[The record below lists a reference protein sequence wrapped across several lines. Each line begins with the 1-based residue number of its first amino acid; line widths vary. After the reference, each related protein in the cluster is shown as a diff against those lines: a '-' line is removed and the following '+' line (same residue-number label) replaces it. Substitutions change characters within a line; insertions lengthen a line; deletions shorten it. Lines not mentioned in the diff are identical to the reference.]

1 MVSKGDKVEE
11 GSALQWLKACLG
23 CHSNK
28 ALDGRLKY
36 RCTAATTNFSSCL
49 TTKPVGEEIVVIL
62 IRDGLT
68 SSTCCML
75 EECRHSRLLGLV

>member
-1 MVSKGDKVEE
+1 MVSKKGGEVEE

-36 RCTAATTNFSSCL
+36 RCTAAATNFSSCL

-62 IRDGLT
+62 IRDGINLK
-68 SSTCCML
+68 
-75 EECRHSRLLGLV
+75 HLLHAGGM